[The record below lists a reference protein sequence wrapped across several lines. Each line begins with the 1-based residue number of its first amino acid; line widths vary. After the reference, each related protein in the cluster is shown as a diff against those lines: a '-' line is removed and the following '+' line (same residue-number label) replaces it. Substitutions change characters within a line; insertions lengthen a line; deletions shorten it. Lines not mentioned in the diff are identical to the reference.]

1 MTKQAMSEL
10 VIDLENKGYLSR
22 RADADDRRIKVI
34 ELTERGWSAVNAA
47 LEAFEAIERDLDH
60 RLGPREVR
68 ALRRSLERLI
78 T

>member
-22 RADADDRRIKVI
+22 RADAGDRRIKVI
-34 ELTERGWSAVNAA
+34 ELTERGWSAVSAA
-47 LEAFEAIERDLDH
+47 LEAFEAIERDLEH
-60 RLGPREVR
+60 RLGVR
-68 ALRRSLERLI
+68 QVQALRRSLERLV